1 MKIGVLGA
9 GRMAEG
15 LVPLWVEAGHEV
27 MIGGRTPGKAQ
38 ALAERVGARAGTL
51 RDAAEFGDVILLAVL
66 YAGVDSTLEEAGA
79 ADGTLAGKPLIDV
92 TNPVELE
99 HFTLLTA
106 PGTSLAEH
114 IAEKTDAR
122 VVKALNQVHFH
133 VYQQRARYD
142 GRPLVVPM
150 AGDEEA
156 KRVVAA
162 LTRDAGADPLD
173 AGGLE
178 QAHHLEAM
186 AAVIIRVLYGGAD
199 PLTAFQLTSGAPDGA

>member
-15 LVPLWVEAGHEV
+15 LVPLWVAAAHEV
-27 MIGGRTPGKAQ
+27 MIGGRTPSKAQ
-38 ALAERVGARAGTL
+38 ALADRVGARAGTL
-51 RDAAEFGDVILLAVL
+51 GDAAEFGDVILLAVL

-79 ADGTLAGKPLIDV
+79 SDGTLAGKPVIDV

-99 HFTLLTA
+99 HFTLLTE
-106 PGTSLAEH
+106 PGTSVAEA

-156 KRVVAA
+156 KPVVAA
-162 LTRDAGADPLD
+162 LVRDAGADPLD

-178 QAHHLEAM
+178 QAHNLEAM

-199 PLTAFQLTSGAPDGA
+199 PLTAFQLSVGAPS